1 MRRFQVIRKISSKQ
15 TAVLFSSG
23 NFEDIK
29 QQVARRRRVISA
41 VFFSID
47 MLNSVQLAARQTAFS
62 VPVYDRLALY
72 SVPVYHRFYVFSV
85 PMYGMLVVFGV
96 PKTLVA
102 RFSIVLLLFKLHAQ
116 TREAKLQVAL
126 AELPYYKSVLYICL
140 KVVLT
145 CTNS

>member
-47 MLNSVQLAARQTAFS
+47 MLNSVQLAALQTAFS

-72 SVPVYHRFYVFSV
+72 SVPVYDRFYVFSV

-96 PKTLVA
+96 PKTLLPG
-102 RFSIVLLLFKLHAQ
+102 SVLCCCYSSCTLKHEKPSFKLRWPNCPIISQ
-116 TREAKLQVAL
+116 CST
-126 AELPYYKSVLYICL
+126 SV
-140 KVVLT
+140 
-145 CTNS
+145 